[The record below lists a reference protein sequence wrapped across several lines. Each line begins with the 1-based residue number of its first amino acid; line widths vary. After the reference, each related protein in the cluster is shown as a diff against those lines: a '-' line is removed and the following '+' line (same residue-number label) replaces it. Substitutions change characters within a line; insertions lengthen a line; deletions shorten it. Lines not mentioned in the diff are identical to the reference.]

1 MMVVAA
7 STGPLPAE
15 LAITER
21 SRKFYDGTYQWDLDG
36 FTDEL
41 GVYRECDCMD
51 PLAHAP
57 TPLPPMLLF
66 NDEDDENDDE
76 NDNSQLGLSS
86 SSAAA
91 LSVSAAAEPDM
102 SLPHLNSSH
111 CTAFTTDVPRTPGSI
126 RRFVINLF
134 DKPKHSKVASQE
146 QCDVESHITEIEVPP
161 RSYEHREAPKP
172 AKRGS
177 SSMKMPDA
185 PPASPAEMLS
195 VIQDMNSAL
204 TTSTPSPVSS
214 ILSDYGNEGMKV
226 VVP

>member
-1 MMVVAA
+1 VRND
-7 STGPLPAE
+7 E
-15 LAITER
+15 RFLA
-21 SRKFYDGTYQWDLDG
+21 DLS
-36 FTDEL
+36 L
-41 GVYRECDCMD
+41 VYRECDCMD

-146 QCDVESHITEIEVPP
+146 QCDVESHITESTRDLPERTEPGSERGEIVEVPP